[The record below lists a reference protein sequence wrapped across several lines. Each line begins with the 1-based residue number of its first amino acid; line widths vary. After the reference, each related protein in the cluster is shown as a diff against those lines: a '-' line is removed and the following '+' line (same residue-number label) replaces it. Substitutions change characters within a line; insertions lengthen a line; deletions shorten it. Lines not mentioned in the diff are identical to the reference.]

1 MQDMTSLA
9 VDDRSAI
16 IGSIAGC
23 AMLFAVLLAAKFMW
37 PDTRHAKP
45 MANCPALEQGANCKP
60 RLNAASAVR

>member
-1 MQDMTSLA
+1 MQNMTSLA

-37 PDTRHAKP
+37 PETRHAKP
-45 MANCPALEQGANCKP
+45 VANCPALEQGANCKP
-60 RLNAASAVR
+60 RVNAAAAVR